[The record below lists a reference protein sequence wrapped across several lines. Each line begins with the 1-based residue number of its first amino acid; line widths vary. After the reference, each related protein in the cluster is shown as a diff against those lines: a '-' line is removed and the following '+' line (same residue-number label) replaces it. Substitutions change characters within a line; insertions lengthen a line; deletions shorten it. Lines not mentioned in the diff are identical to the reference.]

1 MTTVGA
7 SEGSA
12 IRNGGGSSKE
22 EIRNLPAERAGS
34 AEREGLVLSDAVA
47 DYVGDLLANSE
58 EAATAIRYEAQADAD
73 LLRQTVRQDA
83 AREARAA
90 VVGIASES
98 LPRLEARVSELSAL
112 LDRVRG
118 ELEQLTEGLSRLAS
132 GDNPPMLPAARA
144 AELPAPQ
151 PPQPPPVGTL
161 ADRQAFLI
169 ALNMAN
175 NGASRDEA
183 QRYLVDVLNVSH
195 PDALLDAVY
204 GNDTPQ
210 TGQHPPATS

>member
-1 MTTVGA
+1 MATVAA
-7 SEGSA
+7 SDGSA
-12 IRNGGGSSKE
+12 IQNGGENSKD

-47 DYVGDLLANSE
+47 DLVGDLLANSE
-58 EAATAIRYEAQADAD
+58 EAANAIRYQAQADAD
-73 LLRQTVRQDA
+73 LLRRTATQDA
-83 AREARAA
+83 ARDARAA
-90 VVGIASES
+90 VVGVASES
-98 LPRLEARVSELSAL
+98 LPRLEARVSELSVL

-132 GDNPPMLPAARA
+132 GNEAPILPKAPA
-144 AELPAPQ
+144 AELPAPPTQ
-151 PPQPPPVGTL
+151 PPLAGTL
-161 ADRQAFLI
+161 AERQAFLI

-175 NGASRDEA
+175 NGASRNEA

-204 GNDTPQ
+204 GNDAPQ
-210 TGQHPPATS
+210 NGEHPPATA